1 MNSPV
6 YFRLVCAFCLIV
18 SSNLA
23 LAATKIPAELYRQLE
38 STKSLE
44 LIVEYDDTEIENT
57 INDMRSKLP
66 TRRDND
72 EIRAHK
78 AEKYKALKLPNDPSM
93 HCLGYFG
100 TEVFALPEK

>member
-66 TRRDND
+66 TRRDNVATSWNFNT
-72 EIRAHK
+72 IRNQNGVSLQTDTAGILGGAAH
-78 AEKYKALKLPNDPSM
+78 LPAPF
-93 HCLGYFG
+93 L
-100 TEVFALPEK
+100 L